1 MQRFVG
7 RYERQVDDKGRLALP
22 SAFRPRFEPRC
33 FLARGQDGCIDVM
46 TEGGFDDMVTELLEK
61 VKVFEAELSKELD
74 VDVATIA
81 APLDSRSATVRGGE
95 AAIGNLIADA
105 AAQGPAFQLEVEL
118 ALSLNGAGVRVKLIV
133 DVYAAGLYVPQRAA
147 DPAVLLDQAGPRCQ

>member
-46 TEGGFDDMVTELLEK
+46 TEGGFDDMVTEPARKARLQHEIDRDR
-61 VKVFEAELSKELD
+61 VCVF
-74 VDVATIA
+74 
-81 APLDSRSATVRGGE
+81 
-95 AAIGNLIADA
+95 
-105 AAQGPAFQLEVEL
+105 
-118 ALSLNGAGVRVKLIV
+118 
-133 DVYAAGLYVPQRAA
+133 
-147 DPAVLLDQAGPRCQ
+147 